1 MNWEPFKG
9 YAFPPFNLIPAVL
22 NKVAQGKADIILV
35 APLWQAQPWW
45 PLLLSLLVEQ
55 PVLIPTTRHLLKDPS
70 DPRRTHPTFPRLH
83 PAVTHISGD
92 STKQWESLKT
102 LPRYSFQHLVRP
114 STRKTYRSAWGR
126 WNCWCDIPLYLTEF
140 FNDGAA
146 YCSVNVARSDISTAH
161 TKVDGHPTGQH
172 PLVTQQLKGMFNS
185 RPPKPRYSHTWD
197 ITLVTKHLASLGS
210 NRLLFLKQLSLT
222 PSMLFL

>member
-1 MNWEPFKG
+1 M
-9 YAFPPFNLIPAVL
+9 
-22 NKVAQGKADIILV
+22 
-35 APLWQAQPWW
+35 
-45 PLLLSLLVEQ
+45 
-55 PVLIPTTRHLLKDPS
+55 
-70 DPRRTHPTFPRLH
+70 FPRLH

-92 STKQWESLKT
+92 STKQWESLKM
-102 LPRYSFQHLVRP
+102 
-114 STRKTYRSAWGR
+114 
-126 WNCWCDIPLYLTEF
+126 F

-146 YCSVNVARSDISTAH
+146 YRSVNVARSDISTAH

-185 RPPKPRYSHTWD
+185 RPPKPRYSHTSD